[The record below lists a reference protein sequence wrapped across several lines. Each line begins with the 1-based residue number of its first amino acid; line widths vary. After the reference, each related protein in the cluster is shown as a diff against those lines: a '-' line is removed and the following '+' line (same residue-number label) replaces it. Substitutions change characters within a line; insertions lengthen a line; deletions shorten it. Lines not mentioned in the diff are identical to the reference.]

1 MFQIK
6 NVYKQYKN
14 GFALYN
20 VSMNINK
27 GLNFIVGASGSGKT
41 TLLKII
47 SGMEQD
53 FDGEV
58 LYCGK
63 NIKDL
68 TNNEKSYFYNNI
80 FGFVW
85 QDFNLLEE
93 ATVLE
98 NVLLSGYLKEAQN
111 KENAEKILKDLKI
124 FNFAQKK
131 VKDLSGG
138 QKQRV
143 AIARELMKNPQ
154 VIIADEPTSALDEKN
169 AKITMDILRAISKN
183 RTVIVVTHDT
193 SLISEKDHI
202 FELDK
207 GELFSKSEIQFT
219 KTPTLKMQSRPN
231 LSLKNS
237 LVLAKSNIKNKFG
250 RFVVATLSFMV
261 AAILLLTTVNG
272 AINNESQ
279 AEFDK
284 LFDTYGEGML
294 NITVVDSFTS
304 ASGSDGNKDEKPNA
318 DVTQKIGGL
327 YEQYVNDE
335 RVKFTLFEQSFNNIR
350 IDVDGKEHEVERTG
364 SAPYINKLLAGKMPM
379 GNSNEIVVPESFVKK
394 LGIGNEQ
401 VIGKEITFNGSVF
414 NGSVSNGNSGEPI
427 LKDVSIKAKIVG
439 VIDTK
444 VVYEYNG
451 KTTDHYINDAFFFS
465 KTALDEMGKQAEI
478 NNEQMNFIIRAKT
491 PTDMISIK
499 DELNTKGIVPL
510 GDFERVEDIVRLNAQ
525 TTEQTESA
533 SLSIN
538 LLSVVMVIAIFLIT
552 GIMRKREYAIYKIS
566 GYNNKHLSL
575 LIFTE
580 IFITTAT
587 AILFLLVTSPL
598 INLVTKAEFSVN
610 ILSAKMLFTGVLM
623 LMGVAVVAFGVTITT
638 FVKLNVSAVLKTGD
652 R

>member
-1 MFQIK
+1 
-6 NVYKQYKN
+6 
-14 GFALYN
+14 
-20 VSMNINK
+20 
-27 GLNFIVGASGSGKT
+27 
-41 TLLKII
+41 
-47 SGMEQD
+47 
-53 FDGEV
+53 
-58 LYCGK
+58 
-63 NIKDL
+63 
-68 TNNEKSYFYNNI
+68 
-80 FGFVW
+80 
-85 QDFNLLEE
+85 
-93 ATVLE
+93 
-98 NVLLSGYLKEAQN
+98 
-111 KENAEKILKDLKI
+111 
-124 FNFAQKK
+124 
-131 VKDLSGG
+131 
-138 QKQRV
+138 
-143 AIARELMKNPQ
+143 
-154 VIIADEPTSALDEKN
+154 
-169 AKITMDILRAISKN
+169 
-183 RTVIVVTHDT
+183 
-193 SLISEKDHI
+193 
-202 FELDK
+202 
-207 GELFSKSEIQFT
+207 
-219 KTPTLKMQSRPN
+219 
-231 LSLKNS
+231 
-237 LVLAKSNIKNKFG
+237 
-250 RFVVATLSFMV
+250 MV